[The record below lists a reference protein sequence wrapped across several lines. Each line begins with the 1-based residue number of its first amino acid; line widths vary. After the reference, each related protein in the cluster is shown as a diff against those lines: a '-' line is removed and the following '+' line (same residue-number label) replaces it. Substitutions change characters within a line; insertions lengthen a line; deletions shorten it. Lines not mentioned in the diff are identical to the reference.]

1 MYLLADL
8 FNLSLS
14 TCSIPK
20 IWKCAKVTPLF
31 KGGDPS
37 DVNSYHPISIIC
49 TTAKVFEKLIFN
61 QLSLYVNSFN
71 IHLKPFHFG
80 IRPKF
85 STSTGL
91 LKCTN
96 DVFTSFDQGQAIGAI
111 FIDLSKAFD
120 LVDHY
125 VLLDKLSAIGLAQ
138 NALLWFNAY
147 LHNRRHC
154 V

>member
-14 TCSIPK
+14 TCSIPE

-37 DVNSYHPISIIC
+37 DVNNYRPISIIC
-49 TTAKVFEKLIFN
+49 TTANIFEKLIFN

-71 IHLKPFHFG
+71 ILSHFHSGF
-80 IRPKF
+80 RPNF
-85 STSTGL
+85 STTTGL
-91 LKCTN
+91 LKFTN
-96 DVFTSFDQGQAIGAI
+96 YVFTSFDQGQTTGAI

-125 VLLDKLSAIGLAQ
+125 LRQFVLSI
-138 NALLWFNAY
+138 
-147 LHNRRHC
+147 
-154 V
+154 